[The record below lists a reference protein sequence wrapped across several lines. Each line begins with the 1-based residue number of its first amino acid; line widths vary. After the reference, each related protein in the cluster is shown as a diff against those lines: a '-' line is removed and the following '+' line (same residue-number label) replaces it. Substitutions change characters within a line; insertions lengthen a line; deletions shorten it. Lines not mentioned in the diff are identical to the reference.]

1 MYLLGN
7 IKQENVI
14 TPWGFYFS
22 NDYKL
27 ILYDHYKRGSISDM
41 LHARGIAHI
50 HTMYSDNLINGNI
63 KASNIFLNSQE
74 YGYISGLG
82 LGKLINPTA
91 PRIMWIAGYAAP
103 EVMDT
108 SKVSQASDVYSFGV
122 LILELVTWISSIN
135 YRGDWE
141 NEVDNFVRWVHGMV
155 SKEAVDVGV
164 FDAEIIRYHNIEEL
178 EQMLQIGM
186 SCMAR
191 IPEHRPKMSD
201 VVKIMENA

>member
-1 MYLLGN
+1 MYG
-7 IKQENVI
+7 
-14 TPWGFYFS
+14 
-22 NDYKL
+22 
-27 ILYDHYKRGSISDM
+27 
-41 LHARGIAHI
+41 
-50 HTMYSDNLINGNI
+50 DNLINGNI

-122 LILELVTWISSIN
+122 LILELVTSISSIN